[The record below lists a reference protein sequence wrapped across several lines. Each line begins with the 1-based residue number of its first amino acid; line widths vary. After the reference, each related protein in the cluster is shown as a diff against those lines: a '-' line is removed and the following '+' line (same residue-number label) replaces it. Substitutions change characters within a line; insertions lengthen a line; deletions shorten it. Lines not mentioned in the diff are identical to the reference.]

1 MRVQAEEEDVIIA
14 QAEAILQKR
23 KEQAAARRPQ
33 GAPLSHPSS
42 FSNSVAEL
50 PFFDHN
56 VMPYAPQKPGVY
68 SRRQMLE
75 ESSKVRT
82 PLPLGISWRKSVC
95 TWRDVRVVPMA
106 WHSGAYPT
114 SIGCAYAE
122 GHTAGSAS
130 SEVAEDAGDRY
141 VRNCWCSN
149 GTDHAHP
156 GCWGHVP
163 GLAF

>member
-1 MRVQAEEEDVIIA
+1 MYNVTDVQAEEEDVIIA

-68 SRRQMLE
+68 SRRAMLE
-75 ESSKVRT
+75 DAAKV
-82 PLPLGISWRKSVC
+82 C
-95 TWRDVRVVPMA
+95 VV
-106 WHSGAYPT
+106 HLLL
-114 SIGCAYAE
+114 CLK
-122 GHTAGSAS
+122 
-130 SEVAEDAGDRY
+130 
-141 VRNCWCSN
+141 
-149 GTDHAHP
+149 
-156 GCWGHVP
+156 
-163 GLAF
+163 LAD